1 MPGPMGG
8 PGKGPGRGAPIEKAK
23 DFKGTTK
30 KLVRDYLSQYKIP
43 LIIVMIFAIGST
55 IFSIVG
61 PKILGNATTE
71 IFNGLVNKISGNG
84 GIDFNKVG
92 TILLT
97 LLGLYII
104 SAIFSFIQGLVMTR
118 VAQKLTYTMRNNLIK
133 KINTL
138 PMNYFD
144 QKTNGEVLSII
155 TNDIDTLG
163 MNLNQ
168 SITQIITAICTLVG
182 IAIMMIS
189 ISWQMTLISLIV
201 MPIGAFLVKIIV
213 GKSQKYFKMQ
223 QDYLGHVN
231 GQVEEIF
238 SGLTI
243 VKAFNGEDK
252 AREEFSKANSQL
264 YKSAWKSQFLSG
276 LMHPIMNFVS
286 NIGYVGVAMA
296 GGYLAI
302 KGTITVGNI
311 QSFIQYNK
319 QFTQPINQIAQ
330 VSSMLQAMVAATE
343 RIFEFLEQ
351 DEEVETNKPG
361 VTTKGLRGNIKFEH
375 VKFGYNPEQIVI
387 KDFNANVHEGQKI
400 AIVGPT
406 GAGKSTM
413 VKLLMRFYDVT
424 DGAILLDGHNIKDFT
439 RGDLR
444 QMFGMVLQDTWL
456 FGGTVKENIKY
467 GKEDATD
474 DEVIQAA
481 KAARVHHFIKTL
493 PNGYNSILSEETTGV
508 SAGQKQLLTI
518 ARVILADPKILILDE
533 ATSSIDTRTEIE
545 IQKAM
550 DNLMQGRTSFIIAHR
565 LSTIKNADLILVMN
579 HGDIVEQGTHEELLA
594 KGGFYE
600 KLYNSQFEECVDE

>member
-8 PGKGPGRGAPIEKAK
+8 PGNGRTLEKAK

-30 KLVRDYLSQYKIP
+30 KLIKNYLSKYKIG
-43 LIIVMIFAIGST
+43 LIIVFIFSVGST

-71 IFNGLVNKISGNG
+71 IFNGLINKLSGNG
-84 GIDFNKVG
+84 GIDFSKVG
-92 TILLT
+92 NILVT
-97 LLGLYII
+97 LLGLYVI
-104 SAIFSFIQGLVMTR
+104 SALFSFIQGFAMTQI
-118 VAQKLTYTMRNNLIK
+118 AQNLTYKLRKDLSK
-133 KINTL
+133 KINKL

-144 QKTNGEVLSII
+144 KKTNGEILSVI

-182 IAIMMIS
+182 ILIMMLS
-189 ISWQMTLISLIV
+189 ISWQMTLISIIV
-201 MPIGAFLVKIIV
+201 MPIGAGLVKIIV
-213 GKSQKYFKMQ
+213 GKSQKYFQKQ

-231 GQVEEIF
+231 GQVEEIY

-243 VKAFNGEDK
+243 VKAFNGEEK
-252 AREEFSKANSQL
+252 VKEEFSKANAEL
-264 YKSAWKSQFLSG
+264 YRSAWRSQFLSG
-276 LMHPIMNFVS
+276 LMHPIMNFIS
-286 NIGYVGVAMA
+286 NIGYVGVAIA

-302 KGTITVGNI
+302 QGKITVGNI

-330 VSSMLQAMVAATE
+330 VSAMLQAMVAASE
-343 RIFEFLEQ
+343 RIFVFLE
-351 DEEVETNKPG
+351 EEEEIETAKAG
-361 VTTKGLRGNIKFEH
+361 VTTKGLKGNITFDH
-375 VKFGYNPEQIVI
+375 VKFGYNPENIVI
-387 KDFNANVHEGQKI
+387 KDFNAKVYEGQKI

-424 DGAILLDGHNIKDFT
+424 EGNILVDDYNVKDFD
-439 RGDLR
+439 RGELR

-456 FGGTVKENIKY
+456 FNGTVKDNIKY

-474 DEVIQAA
+474 DEVIEAA
-481 KAARVHHFIKTL
+481 KAAHVHHFIKTL
-493 PNGYNSILSEETTGV
+493 PKGYNSILNDETSGV

-518 ARVILADPKILILDE
+518 ARVILAAPKILILDE

-550 DNLMQGRTSFIIAHR
+550 DNLMKGRTSFIIAHR
-565 LSTIKNADLILVMN
+565 LSTIKNADLILVMD

-600 KLYNSQFEECVDE
+600 KLYNSQFEDCIDEIE